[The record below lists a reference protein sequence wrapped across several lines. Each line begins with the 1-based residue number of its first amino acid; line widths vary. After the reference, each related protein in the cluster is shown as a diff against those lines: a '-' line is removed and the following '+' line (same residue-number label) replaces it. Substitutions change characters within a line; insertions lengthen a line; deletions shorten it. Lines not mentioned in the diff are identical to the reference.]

1 VRLLVPVGAVRLQK
15 AGLLCFGLLL
25 AGPSGALNQ
34 GLGEPPRDLDRSSPY
49 ATVQGFLADAR
60 QGRFGLAAQDLWL
73 DEVPPDKQA
82 VEGTRLARRL
92 RFVLDRQPLELA
104 ALSKEGEA
112 GPSSV
117 VLTTLELDGR
127 PTPVRLVRVRTPEG
141 PVWLFSR
148 DTVRAVDA
156 LYEAYGPPL
165 GERMPEF
172 LFTTRFGMEL
182 WQWLGLLLALLLA
195 LVAAWLG
202 EKLLLAVLGR
212 LAGLTPLSWDSEL
225 VQSAR
230 GPAGLLLAIGAFRA
244 VEAQLFLSPAWQRG
258 VGFICQSL
266 GIVAATWFALRAL
279 DVGGAA
285 MERTLVARGG
295 GTAAGAR
302 TQVALLWRVLTV
314 VGYVLGLAAFLMQFE
329 VVRTVGVSLL
339 ASAGVLGVVVGLAAQ
354 KSIGALFSG
363 IQLSLAQPIRIGDKV
378 VVEGE
383 TGTVVE
389 ISLSNVVLR
398 LFDNR
403 HLVLP
408 VSYFLEKPF
417 QNWSRGTLDML
428 AVVLLQLDY
437 RVEMA
442 GVRAEFERIL
452 SGPGKPLWTGRVAKA
467 QVVDSTEQT
476 ATVRLLASAAT
487 SDEAFELR
495 CLIREEFL
503 AFLRTHPD
511 WLPTQR
517 LEHRPQ
523 PEQAAR

>member
-1 VRLLVPVGAVRLQK
+1 MRLQR
-15 AGLLCFGLLL
+15 AGLLCLGLLV
-25 AGPSGALNQ
+25 ASPCWALNQ
-34 GLGEPPRDLDRSSPY
+34 GLGEPPRELDRSSPS
-49 ATVQGFLADAR
+49 ATVQGFLAEAR

-73 DEVPPDKQA
+73 DEVPADKQA
-82 VEGTRLARRL
+82 VEGARLARRL
-92 RFVLDRQPLELA
+92 RFLLDRQPLDLA
-104 ALSKEGEA
+104 ALSKEGEG

-127 PTPVRLVRVRTPEG
+127 PTPVRLVRVRTAEA

-172 LFTTRFGMEL
+172 LFATRFGMEL

-195 LVAAWLG
+195 LVVAWLG

-212 LAGLTPLSWDSEL
+212 LARLTPLSWDSEL

-230 GPAGLLLAIGAFRA
+230 GPLKLPVGIAAFRA
-244 VEAQLFLSPAWQRG
+244 VEAQLFLTPAWQRG
-258 VGFICQSL
+258 VGFVCQTL
-266 GIVAATWFALRAL
+266 AIVAATWFALRAL
-279 DVGGAA
+279 AVASAA

-295 GTAAGAR
+295 GAAAGAR
-302 TQVALLWRVLTV
+302 TQFALLWRVLTV
-314 VGYVLGLAAFLMQFE
+314 VVYGLGLAAFLIQFE
-329 VVRTVGVSLL
+329 GVRSVGLSLL

-383 TGTVVE
+383 SGTVAE

-398 LFDNR
+398 LLDNR
-403 HLVLP
+403 HMVLP

-417 QNWSRGTLDML
+417 QNWSLGNVDML
-428 AVVLLQLDY
+428 GAVLLQLDY
-437 RVEMA
+437 RVDMA
-442 GVRAEFERIL
+442 QVRKEFERIL
-452 SGPGKPLWTGRVAKA
+452 AGPGKSLWNGRVAKA
-467 QVVDSTEQT
+467 QLVDATEQT

-495 CLIREEFL
+495 CLVREEFL
-503 AFLRTHPD
+503 VFLRTHPD

-523 PEQAAR
+523 PEQAPP